1 MAGRKAWEARGQC
14 QEARGPGHGEQPA
27 LFQQPQNAG
36 GGKGLGGG
44 RGCSLLQVSALVLL
58 LLGAAILEPD
68 LHLGAEGT
76 QGFQKGKG
84 KDRRQ
89 SQEKWRG
96 SSEGVVGVKGHK
108 WGGGEQGEKEEQIVS
123 VTSQPPVLRT

>member
-1 MAGRKAWEARGQC
+1 MTGRKARKARGQC

-27 LFQQPQNAG
+27 LFQEAQNAG

-89 SQEKWRG
+89 SHEKRRG
-96 SSEGVVGVKGHK
+96 SSEVVVEVRGHK
-108 WGGGEQGEKEEQIVS
+108 CGGGERTGGEG
-123 VTSQPPVLRT
+123 RADC

>member
-58 LLGAAILEPD
+58 LLGPAILEPD
-68 LHLGAEGT
+68 FHLGAEGT

-84 KDRRQ
+84 KGRRQ
-89 SQEKWRG
+89 SQEKRG
-96 SSEGVVGVKGHK
+96 GSLEVVVG
-108 WGGGEQGEKEEQIVS
+108 
-123 VTSQPPVLRT
+123 